1 MAVLGKCGSMY
12 YVPATLAPSAH
23 GNGGGG
29 GRGVVIITDRVRPA
43 RNRLDVLDL
52 TAPFI
57 YIPHA
62 RRGHSAAGW
71 KQTSSFF
78 IVYIFHSF
86 TVNKDLQRDG
96 HKVMEYLHRSRATYN
111 LNG

>member
-62 RRGHSAAGW
+62 RW
-71 KQTSSFF
+71 KFLA
-78 IVYIFHSF
+78 IE
-86 TVNKDLQRDG
+86 QR
-96 HKVMEYLHRSRATYN
+96 RRRRWR
-111 LNG
+111 